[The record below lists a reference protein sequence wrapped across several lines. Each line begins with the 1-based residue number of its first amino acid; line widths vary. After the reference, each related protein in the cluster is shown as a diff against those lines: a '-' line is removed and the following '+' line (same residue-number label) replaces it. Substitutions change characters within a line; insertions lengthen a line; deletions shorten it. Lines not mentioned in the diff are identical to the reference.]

1 MAKRKLMTID
11 DLVKFC
17 REQNFTKF
25 SSKESGYKLAVQVP
39 TTFEIE
45 ENVDDDHRGMLKL
58 KFRIFHT
65 GLNRNGSFVSE
76 KAAKDAMPTIKNRP
90 ILAAIHQLD
99 NGEWDFEAHN
109 FEVVKNEETG
119 EDEIIYI
126 EKQVGSFD
134 ESEPFFEY
142 DEELDKTYV
151 CSYGYIPEEYS
162 KAAEI
167 IRRKNG
173 TKNSCELS
181 IDELSFD
188 VKESCLSLDK
198 FYVAASTLL
207 GSKKDGTEIGEG
219 MLGSRADIAD
229 FSEHNNSMFSKNEEL
244 LIEIKK
250 LNENLSRF
258 TIESNKEGG
267 KTLVK
272 FEELLKKYNKTIEE
286 ITFEYEN
293 LTDEEL
299 EQKFEEVFGEDTE
312 GEGADP
318 EPASEGDEAK
328 NETDEDVNIKNEE
341 EEKSGNDESQKDED
355 PEESKDSEDEEE
367 IVNEPIAFSVGNK
380 TFAVSLDDM
389 QFAMNALV
397 NETYSEQDGCYYS
410 TIVYED
416 HVVMVDCFSYGK
428 AYRQKYAKR
437 KKRCS
442 LIGERVPVKSYWV
455 TEEEESMIDN
465 MRANYSTIEEQLK
478 EYQLKEENAQKDALF
493 VSEDYSSIS
502 NKEEFKAL
510 AENHS
515 EFSVD
520 ELKAKLDEVL
530 LSYAK
535 KNALEFS
542 VKVPEKKKVNRVS
555 FGMNTEESNTE
566 NEFKPYGDLFD

>member
-1 MAKRKLMTID
+1 MSKKIKKLLTLEQ
-11 DLVKFC
+11 LVQFC
-17 REQNFTKF
+17 EQNKFHNF
-25 SSKESGYKLAVQVP
+25 SSKDTGYTLSVQVP
-39 TTFEIE
+39 GNLNFSNE
-45 ENVDDDHRGMLKL
+45 EDDDLLYTTVKVC
-58 KFRIFHT
+58 HT
-65 GLNRNGSFVSE
+65 LLNRNGSYISE
-76 KAAKDAMPTIKNRP
+76 DNMKKNMNTLKYKP
-90 ILAAIHQLD
+90 LLASIVED
-99 NGEWDFEAHN
+99 ENGELDFNGHDME
-109 FEVVKNEETG
+109 FNEDGT
-119 EDEIIYI
+119 INYI
-126 EKQVGSFD
+126 EKQIGTFTID
-134 ESEPFFEY
+134 EPYLEY
-142 DEELDKTYV
+142 DKEQDKTYV
-151 CSYGYIPEEYS
+151 IATAVIPREYS
-162 KAAEI
+162 SAASI
-167 IRRKNG
+167 IEKKNG
-173 TKNSCELS
+173 TKVSCELR
-181 IDELSFD
+181 INEMEYN
-188 VKESCLSLDK
+188 V
-198 FYVAASTLL
+198 
-207 GSKKDGTEIGEG
+207 KDGYLELTDFVFSGVCCLGESVAEG
-219 MLGSRADIAD
+219 MVGSRLDIAD
-229 FSEHNNSMFSKNEEL
+229 FSTENNS
-244 LIEIKK
+244 IKFEQDNKLVEVLEK
-250 LNENLSRF
+250 LNNALTELNIN
-258 TIESNKEGG
+258 TSNKEGG

-299 EQKFEEVFGEDTE
+299 EQKFEEVFGENTE

-318 EPASEGDEAK
+318 EPASEGGEAN
-328 NETDEDVNIKNEE
+328 NETDEDVNVENEE
-341 EEKSGNDESQKDED
+341 EGKSGNDESQKGESS
-355 PEESKDSEDEEE
+355 EEPKASEDEED

-389 QFAMNALV
+389 QFAMNALI

-416 HVVMVDCFSYGK
+416 HVVMVDCLSYGK

-510 AENHS
+510 AENHA

-535 KNALEFS
+535 RNALEFS

-555 FGMNTEESNTE
+555 FGMNTEESNTG